1 MEAIKI
7 TPQLL
12 KERRLASGLS
22 QASIAKKAET
32 TQAFVSLLECKP
44 NAAVERLI
52 RVLAAYGL
60 EVVPKDECVYSDEDM
75 EVYQSKIRYLETKV
89 DIYEGLIK
97 ELTR

>member
-1 MEAIKI
+1 MEAIKN

-12 KERRLASGLS
+12 KEQRLASGLT
-22 QASIAKKAET
+22 QKSIAKKAGV
-32 TQAFVSLLECKP
+32 TQAFISQLECKP
-44 NAAVERLI
+44 NVAVERII
-52 RVLAAYGL
+52 RVLTAYDL
-60 EVVPKDECVYSDEDM
+60 EVIPKDECVYNDEDM